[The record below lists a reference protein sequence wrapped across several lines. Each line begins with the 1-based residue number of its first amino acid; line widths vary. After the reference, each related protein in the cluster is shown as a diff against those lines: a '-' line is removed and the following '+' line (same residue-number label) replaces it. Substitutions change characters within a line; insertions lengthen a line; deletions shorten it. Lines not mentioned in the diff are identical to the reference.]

1 MGPNG
6 WSYISSLSDEER
18 NKILDPFREDENY
31 IGYNEEADKQAR
43 DIVAEI
49 INQL

>member
-6 WSYISSLSDEER
+6 WSYISLLSEEER

-31 IGYNEEADKQAR
+31 IGYNEEADRKQ
-43 DIVAEI
+43 EK
-49 INQL
+49 LYLKL